1 MRRAAVLIACLLLL
15 APAEARAG
23 DGRVTVNLLPFGGP
37 GQDGPFLSFDIT
49 EPLARGGFSLP
60 GATLTATTGG
70 AQLTNYSVA
79 LPLFKLAGASF
90 SPRYGD
96 QRLEIDF
103 PARALSGMRLDARQ
117 IRGLALSTKSDAHAI
132 TMMLGQL
139 RGSGTGLAG
148 VPRIMAVTSRFGP
161 WRKLKL
167 TPRLVLPIGSHQTSG
182 GASPNLGTGL
192 VADVTSHVQIV
203 ADVGTARSASQ
214 QWTPLT
220 VVGAIGQWS
229 RGAAEAS
236 LTRGTAGYTLLGSV
250 PFAERDRALLRG
262 RTQIVRDVTLSALV
276 SSARPRGGAGTKTG
290 EVGLEISRFAV
301 GVLALAHQLTAE
313 PSRTTEQFV
322 VSWKQSR
329 ASRAFRFVE
338 EHVRAR
344 STRRADVQRR
354 LHAEIGA
361 IAKPRWNL
369 DWDSSVLVSSN
380 HRRGVARLGSRVR
393 SRVKVL
399 ERVSMTG
406 ELQHGLFGPKAAIFD
421 LRSLKLGSDV
431 KLSPR
436 TTVQVGYTHTPGSAL
451 PLYRSLHA
459 RLIRTLSF

>member
-1 MRRAAVLIACLLLL
+1 LLVCLLVL
-15 APAEARAG
+15 APTEARAG

-49 EPLARGGFSLP
+49 DPLARGWFSLP
-60 GATLTATTGG
+60 TATLTATNGG
-70 AQLTNYSVA
+70 AQVSNYSMA
-79 LPLFKLAGASF
+79 LPVLKLAGASF

-103 PARALSGMRLDARQ
+103 PARALSGMRLDARH
-117 IRGLALSTKSDAHAI
+117 IRGLSLSAKHDAHAI
-132 TMMLGQL
+132 TVMVGQL
-139 RGSGTGLAG
+139 RTSGTGLAT
-148 VPRIMAVTSRFGP
+148 VPRVMAVTSRLALGP
-161 WRKLKL
+161 KLKVM
-167 TPRLVLPIGSHQTSG
+167 PRLVMPVGSQQTPG
-182 GASPNLGTGL
+182 GASPNVGTGL
-192 VADVTSHVQIV
+192 VADLTSHLQLL
-203 ADVGTARSASQ
+203 ADVGAARSASR

-229 RGAAEAS
+229 RGAIEAS

-262 RTQIVRDVTLSALV
+262 RTQIARDVTLSALV
-276 SSARPRGGAGTKTG
+276 TAARPRGGAGAKTHG
-290 EVGLEISRFAV
+290 FGLEVSRFSA
-301 GVLALAHQLTAE
+301 GVFALAHQLTAE
-313 PSRTTEQFV
+313 PSRTMEQFV
-322 VSWKQSR
+322 VSWKQSG
-329 ASRAFRFVE
+329 ASRTFRLVE

-354 LHAEIGA
+354 LHVEIGA
-361 IAKPRWNL
+361 IAKPRWGV

-380 HRRGVARLGSRVR
+380 QPRGVSRLGSRVR

-406 ELQHGLFGPKAAIFD
+406 ELQHGLFGAQRAIFD

-431 KLSPR
+431 KLSSR
-436 TTVQVGYTHTPGSAL
+436 TTVQVGYTYTPGSAL
-451 PLYRSLHA
+451 PLHRSLHA
-459 RLIRTLSF
+459 RLVRTLSF